1 MKQIKV
7 NFAPAFAVAVSAS
20 ELETI
25 GKDIMAQFKA
35 QYVEAKKRFA
45 VVAEKSMVT
54 VNVADNEPKKSAQ
67 KSEPKGAKSAQKS
80 EPTTKKTNT
89 KGRKGSVGHAATAS
103 NVGAEKALKGEPTK
117 QRTRREYKN
126 QVSVTD
132 TKALKK
138 LGLQWVQYSEKC
150 GIVRSKK
157 DGDTKKIADFMMN
170 DMHVTYKTWANGWVI
185 PQSKTEAVKK
195 ALKLA

>member
-7 NFAPAFAVAVSAS
+7 NFAPAFAVAANMS
-20 ELETI
+20 ELENMSKSI
-25 GKDIMAQFKA
+25 IEQFKA
-35 QYVEAKKRFA
+35 QYTEAKKRFA
-45 VVAEKSMVT
+45 VAEKNVVT
-54 VNVADNEPKKSAQ
+54 VDVASNEPKKSA
-67 KSEPKGAKSAQKS
+67 KKTDTTAAKSAKKT
-80 EPTTKKTNT
+80 EPTTKKTDT
-89 KGRKGSVGHAATAS
+89 KGRKGSVGHAAAAS
-103 NVGAEKALKGEPTK
+103 NVEAEKALKGEPTK

-132 TKALKK
+132 TKALQK

-157 DGDTKKIADFMMN
+157 SGDTKKIADFMMN
-170 DMHVTYKTWANGWVI
+170 DMHVAYKTWANGWVI

>member
-67 KSEPKGAKSAQKS
+67 KSEP
-80 EPTTKKTNT
+80 TTKKTNT

-103 NVGAEKALKGEPTK
+103 NVEAEKALKGEPTK